1 MAITHAEM
9 LEQWQRAIAQIGQGS
24 LECCFKGR
32 GSGGETK
39 LNFTQLNAWKGLGVR
54 FLSRIGSISGAT
66 PPETNMVH
74 LKIPPKGKGETSTE
88 HVFLGSMLNFGGVP

>member
-1 MAITHAEM
+1 MAITQDNAFDAEM

-39 LNFTQLNAWKGLGVR
+39 LNFTQLNAWKGWGKILIQNWKHFWSYHNR
-54 FLSRIGSISGAT
+54 FLNNNILAKVS
-66 PPETNMVH
+66 
-74 LKIPPKGKGETSTE
+74 
-88 HVFLGSMLNFGGVP
+88 